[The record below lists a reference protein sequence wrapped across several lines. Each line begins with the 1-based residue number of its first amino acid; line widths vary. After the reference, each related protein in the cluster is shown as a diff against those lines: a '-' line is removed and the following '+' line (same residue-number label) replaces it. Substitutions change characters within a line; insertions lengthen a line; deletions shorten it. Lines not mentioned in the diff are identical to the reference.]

1 MSLPIP
7 HSATLRSGQG
17 PATLD
22 RLPAGRIAF
31 CLPAVEPHR
40 YPEPVRC
47 PYPRCGSQDVL
58 LRQIVPKAVRD
69 PLLRLVTA
77 RRYGCLRCG
86 RTFRVYPQG
95 VGPAQTSLRLRHLSL
110 LLYLLGLSYADV
122 PRALRALGLSM
133 SKTAVYLTV
142 RAAGVAVTG
151 PRRRLRAV
159 PAESGSG
166 DETPSSRW
174 ANRWLAVELGL
185 DVLDNGIVRVDVF
198 QHEDLAALLPWLEQ
212 VAAAAGAQMLIRSDR
227 AA

>member
-58 LRQIVPKAVRD
+58 LRQLVPKAVRD

-159 PAESGSG
+159 PVESGSG

-185 DVLDNGIVRVDVF
+185 DVLGNGIVRVDVF
-198 QHEDLAALLPWLEQ
+198 QREDLAALLPWLEQ

>member
-1 MSLPIP
+1 MSSPISRD
-7 HSATLRSGQG
+7 SALGIRRR
-17 PATLD
+17 PVALE
-22 RLPAGRIAF
+22 RLPAGQIAF
-31 CLPAVEPHR
+31 RFPALEPYR

-47 PYPRCGSQDVL
+47 PYPRCGSRDVL

-69 PLLRLVTA
+69 PFLRQVMA

-95 VGPAQTSLRLRHLSL
+95 IGPAQTSLRLRHLSL

-142 RAAGVAVTG
+142 RAAGAAVSG
-151 PRRRLRAV
+151 PRQRLRAV
-159 PAESGSG
+159 PAEAGSG
-166 DETPSSRW
+166 DEVAPSRW
-174 ANRWLAVELGL
+174 ANRWLAVELGR
-185 DVLDNGIVRVDVF
+185 DMWGDSIVRVDVF
-198 QHEDLAALLPWLEQ
+198 QTEDLAALLPWLEQ
-212 VAAAAGAQMLIRSDR
+212 IATAADAQMLVRANR

>member
-1 MSLPIP
+1 
-7 HSATLRSGQG
+7 
-17 PATLD
+17 
-22 RLPAGRIAF
+22 
-31 CLPAVEPHR
+31 
-40 YPEPVRC
+40 
-47 PYPRCGSQDVL
+47 VL

-69 PLLRLVTA
+69 PLLRLVAA

-159 PAESGSG
+159 PVESGSG

-185 DVLDNGIVRVDVF
+185 DVLGNGIVRVDVF

-212 VAAAAGAQMLIRSDR
+212 VAAAAGAQMLVHSDR